1 MRIRCCR
8 ALVVNG
14 RGRVL
19 YATATAPAS
28 AERAAHAITV
38 DPTYACAYLPR
49 RPRHACRGMLLTD
62 RRVAVSTADAKLP
75 GLLQNTVFV
84 ILGGAHRPHLRM
96 HASTPLNSITKT
108 RAPARIHRL
117 GLVCVGTSAAAPA
130 RSLLKLGATVASAR
144 SPVALPS
151 LPPAL
156 PYVHCTLRRYAP
168 VVRERFLGVCP
179 SRGQPCGSVCSAAQL
194 R

>member
-1 MRIRCCR
+1 MHKQVR
-8 ALVVNG
+8 AWCEYGAAEPSLSTAVEEYCTQRPPLLRQPKG
-14 RGRVL
+14 RRMPSL
-19 YATATAPAS
+19 WTLPTFAPTCLGG
-28 AERAAHAITV
+28 H
-38 DPTYACAYLPR
+38 
-49 RPRHACRGMLLTD
+49 GMLLTD

-144 SPVALPS
+144 PLPCGPPLPS
-151 LPPAL
+151 TGAPLRAL
-156 PYVHCTLRRYAP
+156 HAAP
-168 VVRERFLGVCP
+168 V
-179 SRGQPCGSVCSAAQL
+179 CSGRA
-194 R
+194 

>member
-1 MRIRCCR
+1 MVRIRCRR

-108 RAPARIHRL
+108 RANSSLGFGLRRDVGGGACAITSKARRYRRVRPLPCGPPLPSTGAPLRALH
-117 GLVCVGTSAAAPA
+117 AAP
-130 RSLLKLGATVASAR
+130 
-144 SPVALPS
+144 
-151 LPPAL
+151 
-156 PYVHCTLRRYAP
+156 
-168 VVRERFLGVCP
+168 
-179 SRGQPCGSVCSAAQL
+179 VCSG
-194 R
+194 RS